1 MNKIKKTLFITL
13 TVVLLFFTICFLGV
27 IHIYNYGENFNEK
40 IPDFVEVSHKD
51 MKTIKAVGKGLYES
65 DGKYIQLKG
74 INFGNWLIQEGWM
87 TPNSLGAKYNS
98 DGSFVKV
105 NEEGIVEEYEPVFQ
119 DELELALKNNT
130 NLTEAQINQQWDIY
144 YKSYCT
150 EDDFRL
156 IKEIGF
162 NMIRL
167 PMYYR
172 NFMEGDDNNLKMK
185 DNPFVLI
192 DWFLE
197 NAKKYDLYVILDLH
211 GVVGGQSGYEHSGTK
226 KTEFWTNKHYQ
237 DQMCFLWSEI
247 AKHYKNERP
256 DLAETIAA
264 YDLVN
269 EPTLDGSSTGK
280 LQWEVMDKL
289 YKAIREVDQDHVISI
304 EGCWR
309 FTNLPNPKKYGWTN
323 VLYQY
328 HIYNWAYETFKNNLY
343 FGSHWLTYRFANYD
357 VPKYIGEFNFFSEK
371 EEWHKYLNEFDLRGF
386 SWSIWSYKTIS
397 VGWWDSSWG
406 IYVHRMNLKNEVLK
420 LDVRTATFDEIYN
433 VWSNQETL
441 KTYKETGLLK
451 EVLDEY
457 FQKKV
462 I

>member
-13 TVVLLFFTICFLGV
+13 SVVLVFFTICFLGV
-27 IHIYNYGENFNEK
+27 IHIYNYGEDFNEK

-98 DGSFVKV
+98 DGSFTKV

-119 DELELALKNNT
+119 DELELALKNNP
-130 NLTEAQINQQWDIY
+130 NLTESQIKQLWDVY

-172 NFMEGDDNNLKMK
+172 NFMEGDDNDLRMK
-185 DNPFVLI
+185 ENPFTLI

-197 NAKKYDLYVILDLH
+197 NAKKYGLYVILDLH
-211 GVVGGQSGYEHSGTK
+211 GVVGGQSGYEHSGTR
-226 KTEFWTNKHYQ
+226 KTEFWNNNYYQ
-237 DQMCFLWSEI
+237 EQMCLLWKEI
-247 AKHYKNERP
+247 AKHYKYERP

-264 YDLVN
+264 YDLIN

-309 FTNLPNPKKYGWTN
+309 FTNLPNPKKYGWNN

-328 HIYNWAYETFKNNLY
+328 HIYNWAYATFKNNLY
-343 FGSHWLTYRFANYD
+343 FGSHWLTYRVANYD

-371 EEWHKYLNEFDLRGF
+371 EEWYKYLNEFDLRGF

-406 IYVHRMNLKNEVLK
+406 IYVHRMNLKNQVLK
-420 LDVRTATFDEIYN
+420 LDVRTATYDEIYE
-433 VWSNQETL
+433 VWNNQETL
-441 KTYKETGLLK
+441 KTYHETGLLK
-451 EVLDEY
+451 EILVEY
-457 FQKKV
+457 FEK
-462 I
+462 

>member
-1 MNKIKKTLFITL
+1 MNKIKKTLLI
-13 TVVLLFFTICFLGV
+13 VLCSIIFVLSLGIFGTIY
-27 IHIYNYGENFNEK
+27 IYNYGENFNEK
-40 IPDFVEVSHKD
+40 IPEFVEVNHYD

-87 TPNSLGAKYNS
+87 TPNSLGAKYNP

-105 NEEGIVEEYEPVFQ
+105 NEEGIVEEYEQVFQ
-119 DELELALKNNT
+119 DELELALSNNP
-130 NLTEAQINQQWDIY
+130 NLNENQINELWDIY
-144 YKSYCT
+144 YKSYC
-150 EDDFRL
+150 
-156 IKEIGF
+156 KEIDFKIIKDTGF

-185 DNPFVLI
+185 EKPFELI

-197 NAKKYDLYVILDLH
+197 MAQKYGLYVILDLH
-211 GVVGGQSGYEHSGTK
+211 GVVGGQSGYEHSGTR
-226 KTEFWTNKHYQ
+226 KTEFWDNEYYQ
-237 DQMCFLWSEI
+237 NQMCLLWSEI
-247 AKHYKNERP
+247 AKHYKFDRH

-264 YDLVN
+264 YDLIN
-269 EPTLDGSSTGK
+269 EPTLDGSTTGK
-280 LQWEVMDKL
+280 KQWDVMDKL
-289 YKAIREVDQDHVISI
+289 YKSIREIDKDHVISV

-309 FTNLPNPKKYGWTN
+309 FTNLPNPKKYGWEN

-328 HIYNWAYETFKNNLY
+328 HIYNWNYSIFKNDLY
-343 FGSHWLTYRFANYD
+343 FGSHWLTYIFANYD

-371 EEWHKYLNEFDLRGF
+371 EEWHKYLNEFDIRGF

-406 IYVHRMNLKNEVLK
+406 LYVHRMNLQNGKLK
-420 LDVRTATFDEIYN
+420 LDVRTATYQEIYD

-441 KTYKETGLLK
+441 KTYNETGLLK
-451 EVLDEY
+451 EVIDEY
-457 FQKKV
+457 FSK
-462 I
+462 

>member
-1 MNKIKKTLFITL
+1 MKKILLIILISALSIITLFTL
-13 TVVLLFFTICFLGV
+13 TTVY
-27 IHIYNYGENFNEK
+27 IYNYGKKFNEK
-40 IPDFVEVSHKD
+40 IPEFVQIEHKKL
-51 MKTIKAVGKGLYES
+51 KTIKAVGKGLYES

-87 TPNSLGAKYNS
+87 TPNSLGAKYNN
-98 DGSFVKV
+98 DGTFVKV
-105 NEEGIVEEYEPVFQ
+105 NEEGIVEEYEQVFQ
-119 DELELALKNNT
+119 DELELALNNNP
-130 NLTEAQINQQWDIY
+130 NLTEEQIEVLWDAY

-156 IKEIGF
+156 IKEAGF

-172 NFMEGDDNNLKMK
+172 NFMESDDNNLIMK
-185 DNPFVLI
+185 EEPFKLI

-211 GVVGGQSGYEHSGTK
+211 GVVGGQSGYEHSGTRK
-226 KTEFWTNKHYQ
+226 HEFWDNEQYQESMCLLWKNIASHYV
-237 DQMCFLWSEI
+237 
-247 AKHYKNERP
+247 NNRP

-269 EPTLDGSSTGK
+269 EPTLDGSTTGK
-280 LQWEVMDKL
+280 KQWEVMNKL
-289 YKAIREVDQDHVISI
+289 YKAIREVDEDHVISI

-309 FTNLPNPKKYGWTN
+309 FTNLPNPKKYNWNN

-328 HIYNWAYETFKNNLY
+328 HIYNWAYESFPNDIYFWSQWFTFVL
-343 FGSHWLTYRFANYD
+343 ADYD
-357 VPKYIGEFNFFSEK
+357 VPKYIGEFNFFSQK
-371 EEWHKYLNEFDLRGF
+371 EEWLKYLNEFDLRGF

-406 IYVHRMNLKNEVLK
+406 LYVHRMNLKNEVLK

-441 KTYKETGLLK
+441 KTYNETGILK
-451 EVLDEY
+451 EILDEY
-457 FQKKV
+457 FQNSK
-462 I
+462 